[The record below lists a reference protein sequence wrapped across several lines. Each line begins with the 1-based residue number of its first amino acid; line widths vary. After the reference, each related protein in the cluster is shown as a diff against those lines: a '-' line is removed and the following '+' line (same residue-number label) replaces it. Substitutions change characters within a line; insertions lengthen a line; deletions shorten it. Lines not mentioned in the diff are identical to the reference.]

1 MSEVNVR
8 KRENGKW
15 QYYFEGAKINGKRKK
30 ITKSGFKTKKEALEA
45 GTKAL
50 NEYNNAGTIFVPSE
64 ISYSDFLDHFLED
77 YVKLNGKP
85 NTVRNYKTLFK
96 RTKERLGIY
105 KLKSITPELL
115 QGFLNDLY
123 KDGYSKNYI
132 SQYKT
137 LLTTSFKYA
146 V

>member
-50 NEYNNAGTIFVPSE
+50 NEYNNAGADITTVQ
-64 ISYSDFLDHFLED
+64 FL
-77 YVKLNGKP
+77 
-85 NTVRNYKTLFK
+85 
-96 RTKERLGIY
+96 LGHVNIA
-105 KLKSITPELL
+105 TT
-115 QGFLNDLY
+115 QLY
-123 KDGYSKNYI
+123 A
-132 SQYKT
+132 Q
-137 LLTTSFKYA
+137 TSFANVQNQYFKCIDL
-146 V
+146 